1 MEEASAC
8 TLYRCVCCWRRLCSP
23 RIPRVAPGRD
33 YVCIPAGADDSPAWS
48 LLVGFLSA
56 SIPMIS
62 EDSVLG
68 LHRFRVARSGRIL
81 GRSEDALDT
90 LCTVETTKGCSGIA
104 SATAALTPD
113 GRSLCLFSEH
123 LDPGKN
129 SATPRAQQLRLA
141 HEAATMSELPRLPQD
156 TCTHCRPVSAAGH
169 LWAPYV
175 YLEYVGK
182 CVLGMQRFRKDADRW
197 EQAGDT
203 FPFHYKSQMTKLW
216 NGDFLQGCA
225 VLPDD
230 TILVSLRPAQG
241 VFLTFNCS
249 DCTWTVVTTSE
260 NTQTVYVP
268 ILGPGVYIQGDDD
281 TDDDGAVYFLRDNR
295 VYAYKL
301 RYYQDQEDQRRKLKL
316 EPPTIV
322 DSVCPFY
329 DEGYGFLTHLG
340 GRLMCSVWI
349 SVERHCSCDHLHAII
364 STFRVRPTSA
374 RQKGIDILH
383 STCRRL
389 DVLSVGL
396 PTHEFCFLQEYEDQ
410 NAMPPAMLEYP
421 TSSPVIESSKMLD
434 CCSNFL
440 SVKPGHYEFEEP
452 PEDPAVQINKD
463 LYIICEA
470 QFQTIVY
477 VAKIENGRVGSHDK
491 LLTQKHALVLSYDTD
506 DHYLVR
512 YRSPPWHLV
521 FSSRSSNAYVVSNT
535 QDGIDAYGPTE
546 ESKLFPCT
554 EPPAPDP
561 FSMVLEVGNRIVAL
575 SETLGVSYHDGSK
588 WVRCRHLADEYLA
601 LNGKVDLSGY
611 AVLGDN
617 SFVVSEAGTGSILM
631 FDLRSERWSIVRH
644 ASASC
649 GAQVLNGRSVFVDG
663 FIYTCTM
670 GGILAYELV
679 DQQDDGKELGEPVLL
694 QFSWQLSE
702 RRGWDA
708 ERMCL
713 DCADKDKIPDAIV
726 FCVVQ
731 GEYGCSKNLPGS
743 LSRSHD
749 VHITT
754 VQVKTERTH
763 RRKRRPERIDHVDI
777 STCFIEHDAALVWT
791 KRCFA
796 VESS

>member
-1 MEEASAC
+1 MATGDTEKEEAAASAC
-8 TLYRCVCCWRRLCSP
+8 TLYRCICCWHRLCSP
-23 RIPRVAPGRD
+23 RIPRVVPGRD
-33 YVCIPAGADDSPAWS
+33 FVCIPAGADDSPAWS
-48 LLVGFLSA
+48 LLVGLLSA
-56 SIPMIS
+56 SIPMIF
-62 EDSVLG
+62 EDSLLG

-81 GRSEDALDT
+81 GRSDDALDT

-123 LDPGKN
+123 LDPGKY

-141 HEAATMSELPRLPQD
+141 QEATAMSELPRLPQD
-156 TCTHCRPVSAAGH
+156 TCMHCRPVSAAGH

-260 NTQTVYVP
+260 NTQTAYVP
-268 ILGPGVYIQGDDD
+268 ILGPGVYIQGDDEK
-281 TDDDGAVYFLRDNR
+281 DDGGAVYFL
-295 VYAYKL
+295 VTIASMPTSCAI
-301 RYYQDQEDQRRKLKL
+301 YQDQEDQRRKLKL
-316 EPPTIV
+316 EPPTTI
-322 DSVCPFY
+322 DSDCPFY
-329 DEGYGFLTHLG
+329 DEGYGFLAHLG

-349 SVERHCSCDHLHAII
+349 GVDLQCSCDHLHAII

-383 STCRRL
+383 STCRLL

-396 PTHEFCFLQEYEDQ
+396 QPTHEFCFLQEYEDQ
-410 NAMPPAMLEYP
+410 NGMPPAMLEYP

-470 QFQTIVY
+470 HLQTIVY

-506 DHYLVR
+506 DYYLVR
-512 YRSPPWHLV
+512 YRSPPWHLI
-521 FSSRSSNAYVVSNT
+521 FSSRSSGVYAVSNT

-554 EPPAPDP
+554 ETPAPDP

-588 WVRCRHLADEYLA
+588 WVCCRHRADESLA
-601 LNGKVDLSGY
+601 LNRKVALSGY

-617 SFVVSEAGTGSILM
+617 SFMVSEAGTGE
-631 FDLRSERWSIVRH
+631 F
-644 ASASC
+644 
-649 GAQVLNGRSVFVDG
+649 
-663 FIYTCTM
+663 
-670 GGILAYELV
+670 
-679 DQQDDGKELGEPVLL
+679 
-694 QFSWQLSE
+694 
-702 RRGWDA
+702 
-708 ERMCL
+708 
-713 DCADKDKIPDAIV
+713 
-726 FCVVQ
+726 
-731 GEYGCSKNLPGS
+731 GCSKNLPGN

-763 RRKRRPERIDHVDI
+763 GGKRRPERIDHVDI

>member
-1 MEEASAC
+1 MAAADTEKEKAAVSAC
-8 TLYRCVCCWRRLCSP
+8 TLYRCFCCWHRLCSP
-23 RIPRVAPGRD
+23 RVPRVAPGRD

-48 LLVGFLSA
+48 LLVGLLSA

-81 GRSEDALDT
+81 GRSDDALDT

-123 LDPGKN
+123 LDPGKY

-141 HEAATMSELPRLPQD
+141 DEATAMSELPRLPQD
-156 TCTHCRPVSAAGH
+156 TCMHCRPVSAAGH

-175 YLEYVGK
+175 YLEYAGK
-182 CVLGMQRFRKDADRW
+182 CVLGMQRFCKDADRW

-203 FPFHYKSQMTKLW
+203 FPFHYKSQMSKLW

-249 DCTWTVVTTSE
+249 DCTWTVVATSDPE
-260 NTQTVYVP
+260 NTQTAYVP
-268 ILGPGVYIQGDDD
+268 ILGPGVYIQGDDETD
-281 TDDDGAVYFLRDNR
+281 DDDGAVYFLRDNC

-316 EPPTIV
+316 EPPTTV

-349 SVERHCSCDHLHAII
+349 GVELQCSCVHLHAII

-374 RQKGIDILH
+374 QQKGIDILH

-389 DVLSVGL
+389 DVLSVAL
-396 PTHEFCFLQEYEDQ
+396 QPTHEFCFLQEYEDH
-410 NAMPPAMLEYP
+410 NAMPPATLEYP

-470 QFQTIVY
+470 HLQTIVY
-477 VAKIENGRVGSHDK
+477 VAKIENGRIGSHDK
-491 LLTQKHALVLSYDTD
+491 LLTQKHALVLS
-506 DHYLVR
+506 
-512 YRSPPWHLV
+512 
-521 FSSRSSNAYVVSNT
+521 
-535 QDGIDAYGPTE
+535 
-546 ESKLFPCT
+546 
-554 EPPAPDP
+554 
-561 FSMVLEVGNRIVAL
+561 
-575 SETLGVSYHDGSK
+575 
-588 WVRCRHLADEYLA
+588 
-601 LNGKVDLSGY
+601 
-611 AVLGDN
+611 
-617 SFVVSEAGTGSILM
+617 
-631 FDLRSERWSIVRH
+631 
-644 ASASC
+644 
-649 GAQVLNGRSVFVDG
+649 
-663 FIYTCTM
+663 
-670 GGILAYELV
+670 
-679 DQQDDGKELGEPVLL
+679 
-694 QFSWQLSE
+694 
-702 RRGWDA
+702 
-708 ERMCL
+708 
-713 DCADKDKIPDAIV
+713 
-726 FCVVQ
+726 
-731 GEYGCSKNLPGS
+731 
-743 LSRSHD
+743 
-749 VHITT
+749 
-754 VQVKTERTH
+754 
-763 RRKRRPERIDHVDI
+763 
-777 STCFIEHDAALVWT
+777 
-791 KRCFA
+791 
-796 VESS
+796 

>member
-1 MEEASAC
+1 MAAADTEKEKAAVSAC
-8 TLYRCVCCWRRLCSP
+8 TLYRCFCCWHRLCSP
-23 RIPRVAPGRD
+23 RVPRVAPGRD

-48 LLVGFLSA
+48 LLVGLLSA

-81 GRSEDALDT
+81 GRSDDALDT

-123 LDPGKN
+123 LDPGKY

-141 HEAATMSELPRLPQD
+141 DEATAMSELPRLPQD
-156 TCTHCRPVSAAGH
+156 TCMHCRPVSAAGH

-175 YLEYVGK
+175 YLEYAGK
-182 CVLGMQRFRKDADRW
+182 CVLGMQRFCKDADRW

-203 FPFHYKSQMTKLW
+203 FPFHYKSQMSKLW

-249 DCTWTVVTTSE
+249 DCTWTVVATSDPE
-260 NTQTVYVP
+260 NTQTAYVP
-268 ILGPGVYIQGDDD
+268 ILGPGVYIQGDDETD
-281 TDDDGAVYFLRDNR
+281 DDDGAVYFLRDNC

-316 EPPTIV
+316 EPPTTV

-349 SVERHCSCDHLHAII
+349 GVELQCSCVHLHAII

-374 RQKGIDILH
+374 QQKGIDILH

-389 DVLSVGL
+389 DVLSVAL
-396 PTHEFCFLQEYEDQ
+396 QPTHEFCFLQEYEDH
-410 NAMPPAMLEYP
+410 NAMPPATLEYP

-470 QFQTIVY
+470 HLQTIVY
-477 VAKIENGRVGSHDK
+477 VAKIENGRIGSHDK
-491 LLTQKHALVLSYDTD
+491 LLTQN
-506 DHYLVR
+506 
-512 YRSPPWHLV
+512 
-521 FSSRSSNAYVVSNT
+521 SRSSDVYAVSNT

-588 WVRCRHLADEYLA
+588 WVSCRHHADESLA

-617 SFVVSEAGTGSILM
+617 SFVVSEAGTGSLLM
-631 FDLRSERWSIVRH
+631 FDLRSERWSVVRR

-649 GAQVLNGRSVFVDG
+649 GTQLLNGRSVFVDG

-702 RRGWDA
+702 CRGWDA

-731 GEYGCSKNLPGS
+731 GEYGCSRNLPGS

-763 RRKRRPERIDHVDI
+763 GGKRRPERIDHVDI

>member
-1 MEEASAC
+1 M
-8 TLYRCVCCWRRLCSP
+8 
-23 RIPRVAPGRD
+23 
-33 YVCIPAGADDSPAWS
+33 AG
-48 LLVGFLSA
+48 
-56 SIPMIS
+56 I
-62 EDSVLG
+62 
-68 LHRFRVARSGRIL
+68 
-81 GRSEDALDT
+81 
-90 LCTVETTKGCSGIA
+90 TTIQYL
-104 SATAALTPD
+104 SATAI
-113 GRSLCLFSEH
+113 R
-123 LDPGKN
+123 
-129 SATPRAQQLRLA
+129 
-141 HEAATMSELPRLPQD
+141 
-156 TCTHCRPVSAAGH
+156 
-169 LWAPYV
+169 
-175 YLEYVGK
+175 
-182 CVLGMQRFRKDADRW
+182 
-197 EQAGDT
+197 
-203 FPFHYKSQMTKLW
+203 
-216 NGDFLQGCA
+216 
-225 VLPDD
+225 
-230 TILVSLRPAQG
+230 
-241 VFLTFNCS
+241 
-249 DCTWTVVTTSE
+249 
-260 NTQTVYVP
+260 
-268 ILGPGVYIQGDDD
+268 
-281 TDDDGAVYFLRDNR
+281 
-295 VYAYKL
+295 
-301 RYYQDQEDQRRKLKL
+301 
-316 EPPTIV
+316 
-322 DSVCPFY
+322 
-329 DEGYGFLTHLG
+329 
-340 GRLMCSVWI
+340 
-349 SVERHCSCDHLHAII
+349 
-364 STFRVRPTSA
+364 
-374 RQKGIDILH
+374 
-383 STCRRL
+383 
-389 DVLSVGL
+389 
-396 PTHEFCFLQEYEDQ
+396 EYEDQ